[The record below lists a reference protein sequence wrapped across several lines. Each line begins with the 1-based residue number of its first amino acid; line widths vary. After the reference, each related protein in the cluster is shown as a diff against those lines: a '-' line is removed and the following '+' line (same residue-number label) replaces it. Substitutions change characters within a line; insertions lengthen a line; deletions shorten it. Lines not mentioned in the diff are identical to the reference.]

1 MLENF
6 HFYKRNEII
15 HGLIFLCKSFYRVIR
30 FNWSL
35 VARKNFL
42 NLLKIFLKRFV
53 RAIIRFIRNGGQ
65 TRRRSILPSNKLF
78 RLKRFCFP
86 FRLYR
91 SFHGCNI
98 YYSTFVLL
106 NFAPISFFYF
116 RFYSKIKFFFYRSL
130 FKYI

>member
-15 HGLIFLCKSFYRVIR
+15 HGLIFLCKFFYRVMR

-42 NLLKIFLKRFV
+42 NLWKIFLKWFV

-65 TRRRSILPSNKLF
+65 TKRRSILSSNKLSPF
-78 RLKRFCFP
+78 QTILFSFP
-86 FRLYR
+86 FVSLFWCLEY
-91 SFHGCNI
+91 SLFHFC
-98 YYSTFVLL
+98 TFKLHPYLL
-106 NFAPISFFYF
+106 FYF
-116 RFYSKIKFFFYRSL
+116 RFYSKIKFFYRSL

>member
-15 HGLIFLCKSFYRVIR
+15 HGLIFLCKFFYRVMR

-42 NLLKIFLKRFV
+42 NLLKIFLKWFV

-65 TRRRSILPSNKLF
+65 TKRRSILSSNKLS
-78 RLKRFCFP
+78 RSKRFCFP

-91 SFHGCNI
+91 SFDAWNI
-98 YYSTFVLL
+98 RYSTFVLS
-106 NFAPISFFYF
+106 NFIPISFFISVSIQ
-116 RFYSKIKFFFYRSL
+116 RSNFFYPSL